1 MAEKI
6 GAKAAETTTA
16 VNGLV
21 GFRRSEIVKS
31 FGLMAGYAAKQPK
44 PLRWLRGHQS

>member
-1 MAEKI
+1 MPNKPEKI
-6 GAKAAETTTA
+6 GAQAAETTTS
-16 VNGLV
+16 VNGLI

-44 PLRWLRGHQS
+44 PLSLIHI